1 MRHFQVALNRSG
13 EISARADG
21 GGHLQQA
28 VHISGGEARGPE
40 VEKLL
45 TQRCDIEIDVY
56 AHLKLIP
63 LYKKDCELDAWNW
76 GYITVYNL
84 LKNL

>member
-28 VHISGGEARGPE
+28 VHISGGEARRPE

-45 TQRCDIEIDVY
+45 TQRRDI
-56 AHLKLIP
+56 
-63 LYKKDCELDAWNW
+63 
-76 GYITVYNL
+76 
-84 LKNL
+84 

>member
-40 VEKLL
+40 VQKLL
-45 TQRCDIEIDVY
+45 TLRCDIEMYVY
-56 AHLKLIP
+56 AHLKLLP
-63 LYKKDCELDAWNW
+63 LYKKDCELDALNW
-76 GYITVYNL
+76 DYITLYNL
-84 LKNL
+84 LNNM